1 MDYSSDIFDEFMN
14 LINITDEDN
23 KLLLKCYII
32 AQFIPEITKA
42 YLNASWQTS
51 ECKIYTPRN

>member
-42 YLNASWQTS
+42 YLNASWRTS
-51 ECKIYTPRN
+51 E